1 VFENFIRFL
10 EAQQLATDIL
20 ISPPVLTSL
29 PNLYSIYG
37 SPAPAPPESNLHQ
50 SLVRISPST
59 KTFND
64 VQQWVQYPFRA
75 MFQVF
80 LKP

>member
-10 EAQQLATDIL
+10 EAQQPATDIL

-29 PNLYSIYG
+29 PNCIQFMEALG
-37 SPAPAPPESNLHQ
+37 PPPESNLHQ
-50 SLVRISPST
+50 SLVRISPPT